1 MMKAQYADI
10 SRYDTFPKL
19 VLYNAENWPKET
31 ALREKEFGIWNEY
44 SWADYHR
51 LVKLFALGMHRL
63 GIGRKDSVGIIG
75 DNRPEWV
82 VGEIAAHALRAMIF
96 GIYQDS
102 LNEEVAYLIN
112 YAGAKIIIAEDEEQV
127 DKVLDITEQCPCV
140 KHIIFCDPRGMRKYH
155 DPRLLSHTDLMKLGE
170 ELDKEQ
176 PELYRQMVEA
186 GEAKD
191 VAILCPTSG
200 TTSNPKLAMLQCGP
214 MLEHCLDYL
223 HSDPKF
229 PTDNYVSVLPLPWIM
244 EQVYAVAQAL
254 ISRQIVNFVEEPET
268 MMEDLRE
275 IGPTF
280 VLLAPRVW
288 ESIAADVKAKMM
300 DATWFKQQMYR
311 IGMKLARQAAER
323 GEAQSKLAYWLLFR
337 ALKDRLGFTFLR
349 SAATGGAALGPDTFK
364 FFLAMGVPLR
374 QLYGQTEL
382 CGAYTIHQADDVD
395 FDSVGIPFR
404 TAEVRIDNPDGNGVG
419 EVVARTRGMFSGYFN
434 NEKAT
439 AETLEG
445 GWMHTGDAGYFKQ
458 PNGHLVVIDRISD
471 LAETSTGSRFSPQ
484 FIENKLK
491 FSPFIAEA
499 VIQGDGRP
507 YLSAILCIRYEI
519 VAKWAEQRDIAFT
532 NYINLSAQ
540 PTIYDLIRKEV
551 ETVNDTLPEVQRIR
565 KFLLLYKQL
574 DADDGELTRT
584 RKVRRG
590 VIKEKYA
597 EIIDAVYAGQE
608 KVHIDTVI
616 TFQDGNK
623 SRVQTDVRVVDLNPG
638 GNEKC
643 PEGKSDDL
651 DPDIEATS
659 CSRERAA
666 G

>member
-1 MMKAQYADI
+1 MKAEYADI
-10 SRYDTFPKL
+10 TQFDTFPKL
-19 VLYNAENWPKET
+19 LLYNADNWPNET

-44 SWADYHR
+44 SWADYQR
-51 LVKLFALGMHRL
+51 TVKLFALGMHKL
-63 GIGRKDSVGIIG
+63 GITKDDSVGIIG

-82 VGEIAAHALRAMIF
+82 AGEIAAHALRAMIF

-102 LNEEVAYLIN
+102 MNDECAYLIN

-127 DKVLDITEQCPCV
+127 DKVLEITEECPCV
-140 KHIIFCDPRGMRKYH
+140 KHIIYCDPRGMRKYD
-155 DPRLLSHTDLMKLGE
+155 DPRLLSHTDLMALGE
-170 ELDKEQ
+170 ALDNEQ
-176 PELYRQMVEA
+176 PELYRQLVAA
-186 GEAKD
+186 GQPED

-223 HSDPKF
+223 HSDPKL

-268 MMEDLRE
+268 LMEDLRE
-275 IGPTF
+275 IGPNF

-288 ESIAADVKAKMM
+288 ESVAADVKAKMM
-300 DATWFKQQMYR
+300 DATKFKQKMYAW
-311 IGMKLARQAAER
+311 GMKLAKQAEEQ
-323 GEAQSKLAYWLLFR
+323 GKGQSKLAYWLLFR
-337 ALKDRLGFTFLR
+337 SLKDRLGFSFLR
-349 SAATGGAALGPDTFK
+349 SAATGGAALGPDTFR

-382 CGAYTIHQADDVD
+382 GGAYTIHQAHDVD
-395 FDSVGIPFR
+395 FDSVGIPFSSS
-404 TAEVRIDNPDGNGVG
+404 EVRIDNPDDNGVG
-419 EVVARTRGMFSGYFN
+419 EVVAKTRGMFSGYYK
-434 NEKAT
+434 NEQAT
-439 AETLEG
+439 AESLED

-458 PNGHLVVIDRISD
+458 ENGHLVVIDRISD

-499 VIQGDGRP
+499 VIQGDGKP
-507 YLSAILCIRYEI
+507 YLSAIICIRYEI
-519 VAKWAEQRDIAFT
+519 VAKWSEQRNIAFT

-540 PTIYDLIRKEV
+540 PQIYDLIQQEV
-551 ETVNDTLPEVQRIR
+551 EQVNATLPEAQQIR

-597 EIIDAVYAGQE
+597 EIIDAVYSGQE
-608 KVHIDTVI
+608 QVHIDTVI
-616 TFQDGNK
+616 TFQDGTK
-623 SRVQTDVRVVDLNPG
+623 SRIQTDVRVVDLAPSG
-638 GNEKC
+638 GNPPANDAPANN
-643 PEGKSDDL
+643 PEDNDAPG
-651 DPDIEATS
+651 I
-659 CSRERAA
+659 RQRAA

>member
-1 MMKAQYADI
+1 MGGAAAHYPDI
-10 SRYDTFPKL
+10 RQFDTFPKL
-19 VLYNAENWPKET
+19 LAYNAANWPREV
-31 ALREKEFGIWNEY
+31 ALREKEFGIWNAFT
-44 SWADYHR
+44 WADYQES
-51 LVKLFALGMHRL
+51 VKYFALGMHQL
-63 GIGRKDSVGIIG
+63 GIGHEDAVGIIG

-82 VGEIAAHALRAMIF
+82 YGEVAAHALRAMIF

-112 YAGAKIIIAEDEEQV
+112 YAGARIILAEDEEQV
-127 DKVLDITEQCPCV
+127 DKVLEITEECPGV
-140 KHIIFCDPRGMRKYH
+140 EHIIYCDPRGMRKYD
-155 DPRLLSHTDLMKLGE
+155 DPRLLSHHDLMARGRQ
-170 ELDKEQ
+170 LDAEQ
-176 PELYRQMVEA
+176 PDLYARLVAA
-186 GEAKD
+186 GQAAD

-200 TTSNPKLAMLQCGP
+200 TTSNPKLAMLQAGP
-214 MLEHCLDYL
+214 MLEHCLAYL
-223 HSDPKF
+223 EADPKF
-229 PTDNYVSVLPLPWIM
+229 PSDNYVSVLPLPWIM

-254 ISRQIVNFVEEPET
+254 ISRIVVNFVEEPET
-268 MMEDLRE
+268 MMSDLRE

-288 ESIAADVKAKMM
+288 ESIAAEVKAKMM
-300 DATWFKQQMYR
+300 DATRFKQAMYR
-311 IGMKLARQAAER
+311 FGMQLAAKAAAAAPGR
-323 GEAQSKLAYWLLFR
+323 RSKLAYWLLFR
-337 ALKDRLGFTFLR
+337 PLKDRLGFTYLR

-382 CGAYTIHQADDVD
+382 AGAYTIHAADDVD
-395 FDSVGIPFR
+395 FDSVGVPFR
-404 TAEVRIDNPDGNGVG
+404 NAQVRIDHPDANGVG
-419 EVVARTRGMFSGYFN
+419 EVVAKTCGMFSGYYK

-439 AETLEG
+439 AESLED
-445 GWMHTGDAGYFKQ
+445 GWMHTGDAGYFKKE
-458 PNGHLVVIDRISD
+458 NGHLVVIDRISD
-471 LAETSTGSRFSPQ
+471 LAATAHGDKFSPQ

-499 VIQGDGRP
+499 VVQGDGRD
-507 YLSAILCIRYEI
+507 YLAAIICIRFEI
-519 VAKWAEQRDIAFT
+519 VAKWAEQRGIAFT

-540 PTIYDLIRKEV
+540 ESVYALIRKEV
-551 ETVNDTLPEVQRIR
+551 ETVNASLPAVQQIR

-597 EIIDAVYAGQE
+597 EIIDTIYSDQE
-608 KVHIDTVI
+608 LVHIDTVI

-623 SRVQTDVRVVDLNPG
+623 SRVQTDVRVVDLG
-638 GNEKC
+638 R
-643 PEGKSDDL
+643 S
-651 DPDIEATS
+651 
-659 CSRERAA
+659 A